1 MLAGRGKGSGPQ
13 VQRIADPLLREVNF
27 ENAHSLEAVFQVFS
41 TICSLVSF
49 SSLKAVYNRRKNAL
63 FRRATEMSNMCDC
76 EVAVIMF
83 TPDGELAQFSTS
95 SMEDML
101 RRYSRTCTDLHESQ
115 TREGMNKRAAATV
128 EAKAANGGD
137 GNAANNGG
145 GPAKKRMK
153 EESKSGG
160 RGSARGYPADAN
172 DSDTAEAILS
182 MQGLPPLA
190 PAPEVPSQDM
200 DLEFNKL
207 IEERAKRA
215 QQAAANNAGGES
227 LARHPS
233 GSASDRDAGAEAGP
247 GPSAAFLAIAAAAA
261 GAGTTAPSASA
272 IDSLA
277 DLLKG
282 SDPGALPPAVKSEP
296 NESPDHAAPTAED
309 VDTPTVA
316 PYPPVAGTVELP
328 SMLGPVAGEQPAAE

>member
-1 MLAGRGKGSGPQ
+1 VEKALGPKFSASLILFFVRYVNNLKMQ
-13 VQRIADPLLREVNF
+13 VPWKSLTKSSLVF
-27 ENAHSLEAVFQVFS
+27 AHSFL
-41 TICSLVSF
+41 CP
-49 SSLKAVYNRRKNAL
+49 SSVQAVYNRRKNAL

-101 RRYSRTCTDLHESQ
+101 RRYSRSCTDLHETQ
-115 TREGMNKRAAATV
+115 TREGMNKRAAATALAAV
-128 EAKAANGGD
+128 AANGG
-137 GNAANNGG
+137 GAPAANGG
-145 GPAKKRMK
+145 GPAKKRIK
-153 EESKSGG
+153 EESNGGG
-160 RGSARGYPADAN
+160 RGSGRNFTDAN

-190 PAPEVPSQDM
+190 PAPELPSQDM

-215 QQAAANNAGGES
+215 QQQQAAANAVSGGVNEA
-227 LARHPS
+227 LLTRNPS
-233 GSASDRDAGAEAGP
+233 GSASERDAAAEAGP
-247 GPSAAFLAIAAAAA
+247 GPSSAFLAAVGAVPAAA
-261 GAGTTAPSASA
+261 PASA

-282 SDPGALPPAVKSEP
+282 SDPAPLHSIVKSDP
-296 NESPDHAAPTAED
+296 NESPNHPAPTAD

-328 SMLGPVAGEQPAAE
+328 SMLGPIAGEQPAAE